1 MRGKKAASLLAVLG
15 LVSIM
20 TFLAA
25 AMTAMFM
32 ANLNLTQGSFNGDIA
47 LSQAEAGLH
56 EVIYRLGSNK
66 EYSFGQAGEELTGSM
81 TSDLTRRQSYY
92 TVSFKSGGSF
102 PHSTNNVKGDHPQ
115 GYGGRSLAEG
125 LVHVVS
131 TGFCRGQ
138 YRTVEALVREPD
150 APFGLAS
157 SARIHSLYPLEIYGT
172 SSTAKAEEGT
182 YDRPGHL
189 VCNSSQGIQVEKGNA
204 APAFFTR
211 ISGFAQSCGP
221 ISLDPGARVD
231 DGVRP
236 NASAEPIPKFD
247 IVKDFDPQGK
257 PGTIEIVELQHGSQ
271 ELDCIYRSGHDL
283 TFNGPVKLHDAYLY
297 VQGNLNVYG
306 AISGTG
312 AIVVNG
318 DLNVVGSV
326 DLDGSNN
333 VAVLSTGKV
342 TLRGGSATYQS
353 NYFQGYVYAEKGVDA
368 QNLTVVGSL
377 LVNHPP
383 DQPEPELKLD
393 HVIVV
398 NDDSQG
404 ELTFT
409 AQSYSYTSTQSAS
422 DNANW
427 LAFDWGQW
435 NHAYHGTPLPTT
447 PTAPSGI
454 YEHEILEKLAFVL
467 THTTG
472 NNVGEHILNADG
484 PSFMGSIPPGSTPDI
499 STVTDAFA
507 DVEAK
512 KTDAQEYLTLIDLGA
527 EPANGD
533 PEPDAHRDWRIKNER
548 KDLLFSQ
555 LDKTWKDY
563 LAAANKFADEYNE
576 YVKKHSSG
584 NGVRRLRPGAPTP
597 DVHREYVFD
606 LNKYLPISD
615 RLQVTFWQ
623 VYGRRL

>member
-1 MRGKKAASLLAVLG
+1 
-15 LVSIM
+15 M

-56 EVIYRLGSNK
+56 EVLYRLGSNK
-66 EYSFGQAGEELTGSM
+66 EYSFGQAGEEITGSVS
-81 TSDLTRRQSYY
+81 SDLTRQQSFY
-92 TVSFKSGGSF
+92 TVTFKPGGAF
-102 PHSTNNVKGDHPQ
+102 AHSTNNVKGDHAQ

-157 SARIHSLYPLEIYGT
+157 SAKIHSLYPLEIYGT
-172 SSTAKAEEGT
+172 SSTAKAEDGT

-189 VCNSSQGIQVEKGNA
+189 VCNSDSGIQVEKGNA
-204 APAFFTR
+204 APSFFTR

-257 PGTIEIVELQHGSQ
+257 PGTIEIVELQHGAQ
-271 ELDCIYRSGHDL
+271 DLDCIYRSGHDL
-283 TFNGPVKLHDAYLY
+283 TFNGPVKLFDAFLY
-297 VQGNLNVYG
+297 VQGNLTVHG

-326 DLDGSNN
+326 DLDGANN
-333 VAVLSTGKV
+333 VALLSTGKV
-342 TLRGGSATYQS
+342 TLRGGSSTYQS
-353 NYFQGYVYAEKGVDA
+353 NYFQGYVYAENGVDA

-377 LVNHPP
+377 IVNHPSG
-383 DQPEPELKLD
+383 QPEPELKLD

-404 ELTFT
+404 NLTFT

-422 DNANW
+422 NNANW
-427 LAFDWGQW
+427 LTFDWDQW
-435 NHAYHGTPLPTT
+435 NQVYHGAAPPTV
-447 PTAPSGI
+447 PGAPSGI
-454 YEHEILEKLAFVL
+454 YEDEILSKLAYIL
-467 THTTG
+467 KHTSG
-472 NNVGEHILNADG
+472 DNIAEHILNADG
-484 PSFMGSIPPGSTPDI
+484 PSFMAGTTSGNTPDI
-499 STVTDAFA
+499 SIVTNAFA
-507 DVEAK
+507 AVEAQEAA
-512 KTDAQEYLTLIDLGA
+512 AQEYQTLLTLG
-527 EPANGD
+527 
-533 PEPDAHRDWRIKNER
+533 PEPPSGEPESAAHQAWRAKKER
-548 KDLLFSQ
+548 KDQLFADLTNVWQ
-555 LDKTWKDY
+555 TY
-563 LAAANKFADEYNE
+563 LAAADKFTEDYNN
-576 YVKKHSSG
+576 YVKAHSSG
-584 NGVRRLRPGAPTP
+584 NGVRRLRPGAPAP
-597 DVHREYVFD
+597 DVQREYVFD

>member
-1 MRGKKAASLLAVLG
+1 
-15 LVSIM
+15 M

-56 EVIYRLGSNK
+56 EVLYRLGSNK
-66 EYSFGQAGEELTGSM
+66 DYSFGQAGEELAGSM
-81 TSDLTRRQSYY
+81 SSDLNRQQSYY
-92 TVSFKSGGSF
+92 SVTFKPGGAF
-102 PHSTNNVKGDHPQ
+102 AHSTNNVKGDHAQ
-115 GYGGRSLAEG
+115 GYGGRALAEG
-125 LVHVVS
+125 LIHVVS

-157 SARIHSLYPLEIYGT
+157 SAKIHSLFPLEIYGT

-189 VCNSSQGIQVEKGNA
+189 VCNSNTGIQVEKGNA
-204 APAFFTR
+204 APTFSTR

-257 PGTIEIVELQHGSQ
+257 PGTIEIVELQHGAQ

-283 TFNGPVKLHDAYLY
+283 TFNGPVKLYDAYLY
-297 VQGNLNVYG
+297 VQGSLTVHG

-326 DLDGSNN
+326 DLDGANN
-333 VAVLSTGKV
+333 LALLSTGKV

-377 LVNHPP
+377 IVNHPP
-383 DQPEPELKLD
+383 SEPEPELKLD

-404 ELTFT
+404 SLTFT

-422 DNANW
+422 NNANW
-427 LAFDWGQW
+427 LTFDWGQW
-435 NHAYHGTPLPTT
+435 NHVYHGSPLPTD

-454 YEHEILEKLAFVL
+454 YEDEILSKLAFVL
-467 THTTG
+467 KHTSG
-472 NNVGEHILNADG
+472 DNIAEHILNADG
-484 PSFMGSIPPGSTPDI
+484 PSFMAAPMPGNTPDI
-499 STVTDAFA
+499 SSVTSAFA
-507 DVEAK
+507 AVEAQK
-512 KTDAQEYLTLIDLGA
+512 PAAQEYQTLLTLGP
-527 EPANGD
+527 EPPGGD
-533 PEPDAHRDWRIKNER
+533 PESAAHQEWRAKNER
-548 KDLLFSQ
+548 KNQLFSELTTAWQ
-555 LDKTWKDY
+555 AY
-563 LAAANKFADEYNE
+563 LAAADKFTEEYNN
-576 YVKKHSSG
+576 YVKAHSSG
-584 NGVRRLRPGAPTP
+584 NGVRRLRPGAPAP
-597 DVHREYVFD
+597 DVKREYVFD

-623 VYGRRL
+623 LYGRRL